1 MLKFSK
7 TCLQSFFFV
16 SLMSNCFAANAIE
29 WDGLLDLRVVN
40 SNSSAS
46 WPRAG
51 LAKQRYDKQNDGLR
65 LGQAM
70 LRGEAEL
77 ADALSAVA
85 VFNASDDRK
94 RVFDVTEAWIKWN
107 PVPTGPWKT
116 TVKAGIFFPAISL
129 ENTALGWTPLRTIST
144 SAINSWIGEE
154 FRTKGIE
161 VNLSRPGKMLG
172 SPHDFAVSA
181 TVFNGN
187 DPAGSLLT
195 WRGWSISDRITGMR
209 ERLSLADL
217 PVYRADGN
225 LPKQSRSLNLMRE
238 LDGRL
243 GYQFAARYAYAGWLE
258 LAAMHYDNRADPSV
272 LKNGQYGWTTRF
284 NHVSARVI
292 VQDWELLMQAMDGI
306 TWMGRGGR
314 SAAGVNYR
322 AWYALL
328 SHPLG
333 TGNISLRYDHFLTR
347 EFDVI
352 PSDPNGEDGTS
363 IALAYYLPLGKSYAL
378 VAEALQVQSERPA
391 RAFLGQGARQRE
403 RSLTLALRWR
413 F

>member
-1 MLKFSK
+1 MHKFSK
-7 TCLQSFFFV
+7 TCLQSFFMA
-16 SLMSNCFAANAIE
+16 SLAGNCLAASAIE
-29 WDGLLDLRVVN
+29 WNGLLDLRVVS
-40 SNSSAS
+40 SNSVAS
-46 WPRAG
+46 WTRAG

-77 ADALSAVA
+77 TDSFSAVA
-85 VFNASDDRK
+85 IFNASDDRHEAL
-94 RVFDVTEAWIKWN
+94 DVTEAWIKWN

-116 TVKAGIFFPAISL
+116 TVIAGIFFPAISL
-129 ENTALGWTPLRTIST
+129 ENTGLGWTPWRTISS

-161 VNLSRPGKMLG
+161 VNLSRRGKMIG

-181 TVFNGN
+181 TLFNGN

-209 ERLSLADL
+209 ESLSLADL
-217 PVYRADGN
+217 PVYRADGS

-243 GYQFAARYAYAGWLE
+243 GYQFAARYAYADWLE

-284 NHVSARVI
+284 NHVSARI
-292 VQDWELLMQAMDGI
+292 TVQDWKFLMQAMDGN

-314 SAAGVNYR
+314 AAAGVNYR
-322 AWYALL
+322 SWYGML

-333 TGNISLRYDHFLTR
+333 EAQLSLRYDHFTTR

-352 PSDPNGEDGTS
+352 ASDPNGEDGNS
-363 IALAYYLPLGKSYAL
+363 LALAYYLPLGKSYAL

-391 RAFLGQGARQRE
+391 RALLGQATRQRE
-403 RSLTLALRWR
+403 RSLTLALRWW